1 MINYLTLTGEGYCLT
16 FRLEVLYVSQGSQ
29 VGQDSQGEKTFNL
42 ETQSS
47 KRRYAV
53 ENSYLTISVQFD
65 LIFDKK
71 GMLSNKTKKCKI

>member
-1 MINYLTLTGEGYCLT
+1 MINYLTLTGEGYCLA
-16 FRLEVLYVSQGSQ
+16 FRLGSALCHY
-29 VGQDSQGEKTFNL
+29 SQGEKTFNL

>member
-16 FRLEVLYVSQGSQ
+16 FRLEVLYVSIVRVKKLSILKHNPPN
-29 VGQDSQGEKTFNL
+29 DDM
-42 ETQSS
+42 QS
-47 KRRYAV
+47 KILI
-53 ENSYLTISVQFD
+53 LTISVQFD